1 MLQRVH
7 AFSSTTYTLVLFNMI
22 WKRVCKPLTHAQ
34 ILTHTNNMTGKTTTI
49 NMLTGFLPPTS
60 GNALVYGH
68 TVASPNGMA
77 HVKRLMGVC
86 PQFDILWDN
95 LSAKQHLELFGAI
108 RGISAA
114 SLGAEADK
122 RLEEVRLT
130 EVSNQVCVYDFVM
143 VFSADVCV
151 GITRRCLNVCAYS

>member
-1 MLQRVH
+1 
-7 AFSSTTYTLVLFNMI
+7 
-22 WKRVCKPLTHAQ
+22 
-34 ILTHTNNMTGKTTTI
+34 
-49 NMLTGFLPPTS
+49 MLTGFLPPTS

-68 TVASPNGMA
+68 TVANPNGMA

-114 SLGAEADK
+114 SLAAEADK

-130 EVSNQVCVYDFVM
+130 DFSNQVFFLCVVCGY
-143 VFSADVCV
+143 VCV
-151 GITRRCLNVCAYS
+151 HTL